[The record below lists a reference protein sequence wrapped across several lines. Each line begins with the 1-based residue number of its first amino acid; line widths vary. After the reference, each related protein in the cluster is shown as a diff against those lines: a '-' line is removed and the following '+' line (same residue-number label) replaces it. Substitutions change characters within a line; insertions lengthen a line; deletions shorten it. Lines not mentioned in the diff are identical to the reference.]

1 MSLDLYTTIEYSPGW
16 YYQKF
21 PGFWNLECYKILSD
35 YSMHPEKYTDPGV
48 EEEKTLETIPEQQQE
63 EEEVHESKK
72 RKVITEIRD
81 TCVV

>member
-1 MSLDLYTTIEYSPGW
+1 MELDLYSTIEYSPGW

-21 PGFWNLECYKILSD
+21 PGFWNVECYKILSD

-48 EEEKTLETIPEQQQE
+48 EEEKTLETILEQQ
-63 EEEVHESKK
+63 EEEVHETIK
-72 RKVITEIRD
+72 RKVDTEIRD